1 MNSIIGRKHV
11 ALARWIALAGL
22 LALSIPLASCSTSSG
37 EAVDQGIVAT
47 FVEGTL
53 QVRETQDALASQ
65 IAETQAAA
73 SQPTQTTTATA
84 LPPTETS
91 TVTPPPTATSTSAPS
106 ATPIPGDWA
115 AFIKDVSIPDGTT
128 MDPEETFTK
137 VWRLKNIGSE
147 RWTKDY
153 ALVFVSGVR
162 MGAPKVNHLA
172 RAVDPGETIDLSVDM
187 TAPLEPGKYT
197 GYWALRNENGGIFG
211 IGPEAEDYFWVQI
224 RVQKELTRQAY
235 DFDAAY
241 CEATWRS
248 GSGAL
253 PCPGAADDPSGS
265 VVLVQDPVM
274 EDGKEHNGNALLL
287 TPEHAGRGYI
297 SGQFPAFEV
306 KKGDHF
312 RMTLSC
318 REGAKNCDIIF
329 RLNYQ
334 IGSKDVETF
343 YEVGESFDRKVTW
356 VDVDLSE
363 LAGKDVKFI
372 LMVRAGRDYVAHDAG
387 LLLNPGIWR

>member
-1 MNSIIGRKHV
+1 MKRMNSPLSSIPVG
-11 ALARWIALAGL
+11 LMMFAGL
-22 LALSIPLASCSTSSG
+22 VIVSMLLSGCSAAAG

-53 QVRETQDALASQ
+53 MARETQDALASQ
-65 IAETQAAA
+65 IAATQAAA
-73 SQPTQTTTATA
+73 SQPTQTPTETA
-84 LPPTETS
+84 LPPTETP
-91 TVTPPPTATSTSAPS
+91 TVTPPPTATSTSAPT

-115 AFIKDVSIPDGTT
+115 GFIKDVSVPDGTV
-128 MDPEETFTK
+128 MDPDETFTK

-153 ALVFVSGVR
+153 ALVFISGAR
-162 MGAPKVNHLA
+162 MGAAKVNSLP

-187 TAPLEPGKYT
+187 AAPLESGKYT
-197 GYWALRNENGGIFG
+197 GYWGLRNENGVIFG
-211 IGPEAEDYFWVQI
+211 IGPDAEDYFWVQI

-241 CEATWRS
+241 CEAGWRS
-248 GSGAL
+248 ASASL
-253 PCPGAADDPSGS
+253 PCPGVADDPLGS
-265 VVLVQDPVM
+265 VDLAEDPAM
-274 EDGKEHNGNALLL
+274 EDGKEHKGDALML
-287 TPEHAGRGYI
+287 TPEHTDRGYI
-297 SGQFPAFEV
+297 SGQYPAFEV

-318 REGAKNCDIIF
+318 PEGAKNCDIIF
-329 RLNYQ
+329 RLDYQ
-334 IGSKDVETF
+334 VGSKDIETL
-343 YEVGESFDRKVTW
+343 YEIGESFDRKITW

-363 LAGKDVKFI
+363 LAGKNVKFI
-372 LMVRAGRDYVAHDAG
+372 LMVRAGRDYAGHDVG